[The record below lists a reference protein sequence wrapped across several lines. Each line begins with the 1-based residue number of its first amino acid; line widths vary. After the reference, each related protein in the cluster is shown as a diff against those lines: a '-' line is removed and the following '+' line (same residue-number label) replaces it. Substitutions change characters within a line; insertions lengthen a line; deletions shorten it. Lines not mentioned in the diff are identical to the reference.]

1 MHLGTKR
8 EIHRVLGHTAVELS
22 ADQIMRV
29 IFTYSKVLKGW
40 H

>member
-8 EIHRVLGHTAVELS
+8 EIHRVLGTAVEVS

-29 IFTYSKVLKGW
+29 IFTYSKVLKDE